1 VLADQATYVRH
12 VDRPDTTT
20 RLRVRQARDALTRAL
35 FLNAVLFVTAQEQ
48 GLTLVSGNLSDMDL
62 LLRVGG
68 AANVVLYVV

>member
-1 VLADQATYVRH
+1 

>member
-1 VLADQATYVRH
+1 
-12 VDRPDTTT
+12 
-20 RLRVRQARDALTRAL
+20 LTRAL